1 MLADHIAYVAL
12 VSSDPAT
19 ATRVFERH
27 FGLPRADL
35 SSAAGPVPVFALGR
49 SALAV
54 FPPGHPLL
62 DGDARPGVHHIALG
76 VDDPDAAAAQ
86 FDRTTHPT
94 EDVSA
99 PDDTA
104 NVRPSGTRAQGHGGS
119 VPPGG
124 ANARSASA
132 LMLGLG
138 GLRIRRLARE
148 ATNGVQI
155 LLTERLALTPRAGGP
170 VERLDHVGVAS
181 SDVGE
186 DEAVFSGQ
194 LGFGVES
201 RQTDI
206 EVSVAME
213 SFTSDKYGVV
223 YHTRPPEPAGGL
235 RVTFITVG
243 DCDLEFLANFDPRH
257 TGHVDHGR
265 AGTTRQDQGAIARYV
280 ATRGRGLHHFAV
292 KARDADALLSGMAA
306 DGLPM
311 IDTKG
316 RPGSR
321 RALIGFPHPRAL
333 GGVLM
338 HVVQRDA

>member
-1 MLADHIAYVAL
+1 MLYFFVFFFSSRRRHTRWNCDW
-12 VSSDPAT
+12 SSD
-19 ATRVFERH
+19 VCSS
-27 FGLPRADL
+27 DL
-35 SSAAGPVPVFALGR
+35 
-49 SALAV
+49 
-54 FPPGHPLL
+54 
-62 DGDARPGVHHIALG
+62 
-76 VDDPDAAAAQ
+76 
-86 FDRTTHPT
+86 
-94 EDVSA
+94 
-99 PDDTA
+99 
-104 NVRPSGTRAQGHGGS
+104 
-119 VPPGG
+119 
-124 ANARSASA
+124 
-132 LMLGLG
+132 
-138 GLRIRRLARE
+138 E

-181 SDVGE
+181 SNVFE
-186 DEAVFSGQ
+186 DEAVFSGK
-194 LGFGVES
+194 LGFPVES

-243 DCDLEFLANFDPRH
+243 DCELEFLANFDPRQA
-257 TGHVDHGR
+257 GHVDHGR

-292 KARDADALLSGMAA
+292 KARGADALLGGMAA

-311 IDTKG
+311 IDVKG

-338 HVVQRDA
+338 HVVQREA

>member
-1 MLADHIAYVAL
+1 VLADQIAYVAL
-12 VSSDPAT
+12 VSNDPAT

-27 FGLPRADL
+27 FGLPRAEL
-35 SSAAGPVPVFALGR
+35 ASPAGSVPVFALGR

-54 FPPGHPLL
+54 FPPGHPLVE
-62 DGDARPGVHHIALG
+62 GEARPGVHHIALG
-76 VDDPDAAAAQ
+76 VDDVDAARVPA
-86 FDRTTHPT
+86 DG
-94 EDVSA
+94 A
-99 PDDTA
+99 PA
-104 NVRPSGTRAQGHGGS
+104 
-119 VPPGG
+119 
-124 ANARSASA
+124 
-132 LMLGLG
+132 LGLG
-138 GLRIRRLARE
+138 GRRIRRLSRE
-148 ATNGVQI
+148 ATNGVRV
-155 LLTERLALTPRAGGP
+155 LLTERLELAARAGGP

-181 SDVGE
+181 SNVGE
-186 DEAVFSGQ
+186 DEAVFSGK
-194 LGFGVES
+194 LGFPVES

-223 YHTRPPEPAGGL
+223 YHTRPPEPVGGL

-243 DCDLEFLANFDPRH
+243 DCDLEFLTNFDPRQE
-257 TGHVDHGR
+257 GRVDHGR
-265 AGTTRQDQGAIARYV
+265 PGTTQQDQGAIARYV

-292 KARDADALLSGMAA
+292 KARDADALLGGMAA
-306 DGLPM
+306 AGLPM

>member
-1 MLADHIAYVAL
+1 MTMLADQIAYVAL
-12 VSSDPAT
+12 VSSDPSFA
-19 ATRVFERH
+19 ASVFEGH

-35 SSAAGPVPVFALGR
+35 SSPAGPVPVFALGR

-54 FPPGHPLL
+54 FPPAHPLV
-62 DGDARPGVHHIALG
+62 DGEARPGVHHIALA
-76 VDDPDAAAAQ
+76 VDDLDAAAARV
-86 FDRTTHPT
+86 DGTTR
-94 EDVSA
+94 SA
-99 PDDTA
+99 
-104 NVRPSGTRAQGHGGS
+104 
-119 VPPGG
+119 GG
-124 ANARSASA
+124 APA
-132 LMLGLG
+132 LGLG
-138 GLRIRRLARE
+138 GRRIRRLARD
-148 ATNGVQI
+148 ATNGVQL
-155 LLTERLALTPRAGGP
+155 LLTERLDLTPRTGGP
-170 VERLDHVGVAS
+170 IERLDHVGVAS

-194 LGFGVES
+194 FGFPVES

-243 DCDLEFLANFDPRH
+243 DCELEFLANFDPRQAS
-257 TGHVDHGR
+257 HVDHGR

-280 ATRGRGLHHFAV
+280 ASRGRGLHHFAL
-292 KARDADALLSGMAA
+292 KARDADALLGGMAA
-306 DGLPM
+306 AGLPM

>member
-19 ATRVFERH
+19 ASSVFERH
-27 FGLPRADL
+27 FGLVRAEL
-35 SSAAGPVPVFALGR
+35 SSATGPVPVFALGR

-54 FPPGHPLL
+54 FPPAHPLVE
-62 DGDARPGVHHIALG
+62 GEARPGVHHIAFA
-76 VDDPDAAAAQ
+76 VDDVDAVEL
-86 FDRTTHPT
+86 PV
-94 EDVSA
+94 E
-99 PDDTA
+99 
-104 NVRPSGTRAQGHGGS
+104 
-119 VPPGG
+119 
-124 ANARSASA
+124 
-132 LMLGLG
+132 GLREV
-138 GLRIRRLARE
+138 GLDGRRIRRLRRDAM
-148 ATNGVQI
+148 NGVRV
-155 LLTERLALTPRAGGP
+155 LLTERLGLTPRGGGP

-181 SDVGE
+181 TDVRE
-186 DEAVFSGQ
+186 DEALFSRR
-194 LGFGVES
+194 LGLAVES
-201 RQTDI
+201 RQTDM
-206 EVSVAME
+206 EVSMAVE

-223 YHTRPPEPAGGL
+223 YHTRVPEPVGGL

-243 DCDLEFLANFDPRH
+243 DCELEFLANFDPGQG
-257 TGHVDHGR
+257 GHVDHGR

-292 KARDADALLSGMAA
+292 KTRDADALLDGMARA
-306 DGLPM
+306 GLPM

-338 HVVQRDA
+338 HVVQRDG